1 MKIRTIIAA
10 AIFLSL
16 CAVKLLLPTKA
27 AEIRDSIIPAIS
39 NEPKYREEIIALGR
53 SLSGAGNSLYTLE
66 KKVKGDT
73 ESVQNTKTSQSPQ
86 PSFDAL
92 SADGFVLS
100 DMVKQNLSQFKAP
113 AASPSAESAV
123 SASPEAQNKSASPS
137 PSSSSAPDASA
148 PVTAAPSKA
157 AAVFIAPDTAPVEA
171 SPVEASPSA
180 TVTPQSKLK
189 AKLEAFLNEEATFAD
204 YKIPDNVSCEAPVLP
219 FKFASPAKS
228 AVSSTFGYRVHPI
241 YNDVRFH
248 YGTDFAV
255 LDGDAIMAFADG
267 KVISVQEI
275 KGYGMTVMLDH
286 GNGYTTLY
294 AHCGQIQV
302 KYGDKVKRGATIALA
317 GHSGLVTGPN
327 LHFELMHNSKYL
339 DPEFYL

>member
-10 AIFLSL
+10 VIFLSL
-16 CAVKLLLPTKA
+16 CAVKLFLPTKA

-39 NEPKYREEIIALGR
+39 NEPNYRQDMIALGR
-53 SLSGAGNSLYTLE
+53 TLSGAGNSIYTLE
-66 KKVKGDT
+66 NGIKKDVEGEKI
-73 ESVQNTKTSQSPQ
+73 QSASPSPR
-86 PSFDAL
+86 PSFDAAA
-92 SADGFVLS
+92 ADGFVLS
-100 DMVKQNLSQFKAP
+100 DMVNQNLSGFKSPEISPSVSPDAQASLMSSP
-113 AASPSAESAV
+113 SVQTSPKVSPETEIKSTTPSPSAQVKAAETTAPKTTPSAFV
-123 SASPEAQNKSASPS
+123 APEA
-137 PSSSSAPDASA
+137 
-148 PVTAAPSKA
+148 
-157 AAVFIAPDTAPVEA
+157 APVET
-171 SPVEASPSA
+171 S
-180 TVTPQSKLK
+180 TPESKLA
-189 AKLEAFLNEEATFAD
+189 AKLEAFLNEEATFSD
-204 YKIPDNVSCEAPVLP
+204 YKIPDNVSCTAPVLP
-219 FKFASPAKS
+219 FKYTSPAKS

-255 LDGDAIMAFADG
+255 VDGDAILSFADG

-294 AHCGQIQV
+294 AHCGQVKV
-302 KYGDKVKRGATIALA
+302 KYGDKVKRGSTIALA

-327 LHFELMHNSKYL
+327 LHFELMHSGKYL

>member
-1 MKIRTIIAA
+1 MKTRTIIAMV
-10 AIFLSL
+10 IFLSL
-16 CAVKLLLPTKA
+16 CAVKLLLPAKA
-27 AEIRDSIIPAIS
+27 SEIRNSIIPAIS
-39 NEPKYREEIIALGR
+39 HEPNYRQEIIALGR
-53 SLSGAGNSLYTLE
+53 TLSGAGSSLYTLE
-66 KKVKGDT
+66 NRTKANADSSEDT
-73 ESVQNTKTSQSPQ
+73 VSAVSPR
-86 PSFDAL
+86 PSFGAA

-100 DMVKQNLSQFKAP
+100 DMVNQNLSQFK
-113 AASPSAESAV
+113 SPLVSPSVSPDAESAES
-123 SASPEAQNKSASPS
+123 SSPEAQNSSPS
-137 PSSSSAPDASA
+137 PRPSTPAAAPEATA
-148 PVTAAPSKA
+148 PVTASSA
-157 AAVFIAPDTAPVEA
+157 FIAPDTAPIEEA
-171 SPVEASPSA
+171 
-180 TVTPQSKLK
+180 TPESKLK
-189 AKLEAFLNEEATFAD
+189 AKLDAFLNEEAAFAD

-219 FKFASPAKS
+219 FKFSSPSKS

-255 LDGDAIMAFADG
+255 IDGDAITAFADG

-302 KYGDKVKRGATIALA
+302 KYGDKVKCGAAIALA